1 MNNPAPTAAGPVS
14 TGPIWD
20 GIPRL
25 DDWAAQHPGA
35 SFTNT
40 PRAALRSTGRYAG
53 QTRYGGDE
61 HDAHTGTPGLFGR
74 TNATVY
80 RNDYES
86 HAECAIVV
94 LDMKCHRVAEL
105 TIYLDPAGLRDLAC
119 RLLDA
124 AADIEAHPVQ
134 HIEKAA
140 QEVAA

>member
-1 MNNPAPTAAGPVS
+1 MSNTAHAGTVLVSAGAP
-14 TGPIWD
+14 
-20 GIPRL
+20 
-25 DDWAAQHPGA
+25 
-35 SFTNT
+35 FTHT
-40 PRAALRSTGRYAG
+40 LRHAIRSTGRHAG
-53 QTRYGGDE
+53 HTRFGGDE

-80 RNDYES
+80 RNDDES

-94 LDMKCHRVAEL
+94 RDMACHRVAEL
-105 TIYLDPAGLRDLAC
+105 AIYLDPAGLRDLAC